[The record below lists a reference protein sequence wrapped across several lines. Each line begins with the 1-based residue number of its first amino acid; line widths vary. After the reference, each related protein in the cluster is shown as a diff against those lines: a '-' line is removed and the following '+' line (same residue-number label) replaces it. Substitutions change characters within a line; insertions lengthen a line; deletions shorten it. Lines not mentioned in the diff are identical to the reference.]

1 MGVSPVQLESKSTR
15 DFFQVGSMSRR
26 APWLVL
32 FGLLLLFTA
41 ACTNKKVS
49 NPLANVGSKQP
60 DKVLFDRAM
69 DAMKHNRFDV
79 ARMTL
84 QTLINTYPDSEYIAR
99 AKLAV
104 ADSWYAE
111 GGTAALT
118 QAEIEYK
125 DFETFSPNM
134 PEAAEAQLKIANIHY
149 QQMEKPDRDF
159 THAMR
164 AEDEYRQLIQQYPD
178 SKLLPEAKQRLM
190 EVQEVLAQRE
200 FMVGRFYYLR
210 PSYPAAIARLQSVVD
225 KYPLFSGADE
235 ALYLLGQSY
244 EAEITLLR
252 ASRMAEANKA
262 QAIQTFTKNAAAAYD
277 KILTRYPLME
287 RAEDAKKRLQALHQ
301 PVPKATQAAV
311 AQNQKEEE
319 SRRSVGMF
327 GHLMGNFTRHPN
339 VAEAT
344 KVGEPTLVDPKPLSA
359 TEVVQAASSAMTGRA
374 AAGDNKVGAE
384 IIKGLTP
391 SEPTPRSDSPAPAAN
406 DGTGDAAPAANGA
419 TGTGSAAGKDN
430 SGMAPA
436 DTTGPAPPPAPA
448 ADANNGIPELK
459 PNVADDGSGNGA
471 QPTPPPPQINEI
483 QSGTQAAQPGT
494 GSPVDNGAEAQPGG
508 TQPAAASTTDSSAPK
523 SADSSSSA
531 KQKDDDTSSSS
542 KKKKKHKLIP
552 F

>member
-1 MGVSPVQLESKSTR
+1 
-15 DFFQVGSMSRR
+15 MSRR
-26 APWLVL
+26 APWFVL
-32 FGLLLLFTA
+32 LALLLLLTA
-41 ACTNKKVS
+41 ACTNKKVN

-111 GGTAALT
+111 GGTTALT

-125 DFETFSPNM
+125 DFETFFPNM

-178 SKLLPEAKQRLM
+178 SKLVPEAKQRLL

-200 FMVGRFYYLR
+200 YNIGRFYFLR
-210 PSYPAAIARLQSVVD
+210 PSYPAAIARLQSVID
-225 KYPLFSGADE
+225 RYPLYSGADE

-244 EAEITLLR
+244 EAEIGLLR
-252 ASRMAEANKA
+252 ASKMPEAAKA
-262 QAIQTFTKNAAAAYD
+262 QAIQEFTKNAAAAYD
-277 KILTRYPLME
+277 KILTRYPLMD

-301 PVPKATQAAV
+301 PIPQATKAAI
-311 AQNQKEEE
+311 AQNQKEED
-319 SRRSVGMF
+319 SRRTAGMF

-339 VAEAT
+339 VSQAT
-344 KVGEPTLVDPKPLSA
+344 KVGEPTLVDPKPVSA
-359 TEVVQAASSAMTGRA
+359 TEVVQAANNAMLGKSAS
-374 AAGDNKVGAE
+374 DNKVGAE
-384 IIKGLTP
+384 IIKNGAPPP
-391 SEPTPRSDSPAPAAN
+391 SEATPRSDSPTPAGNGAQPA
-406 DGTGDAAPAANGA
+406 DTAAPAAAGN
-419 TGTGSAAGKDN
+419 SAN
-430 SGMAPA
+430 TAPA
-436 DTTGPAPPPAPA
+436 DTTGPAPTPAPG
-448 ADANNGIPELK
+448 ADSNNAIPELK
-459 PNVADDGSGNGA
+459 PNVPDDASGNPA

-483 QSGTQAAQPGT
+483 P
-494 GSPVDNGAEAQPGG
+494 SPAPPADSSSSTESKPA
-508 TQPAAASTTDSSAPK
+508 TQPDATSAS
-523 SADSSSSA
+523 SADSSSSKA
-531 KQKDDDTSSSS
+531 AQSSANTKQKEDDEAVSSSR
-542 KKKKKHKLIP
+542 KKKKKHKLLP